1 MYGSTVTTRRHGLT
15 KKEDIEEKLMG
26 KQINKSLLTLELRQY
41 GDHKSKENIAQ
52 TKNAKV

>member
-15 KKEDIEEKLMG
+15 KKEDIEGKLMG